1 MTQFN
6 AEDIDQKD
14 SGKWGMPPFVE
25 RLRVRLGA
33 SHRQFMV
40 FGLLVLTGG
49 VMMARPAGMLLW
61 HRLRII
67 SGMPRTAIA
76 DQDPKIIAARSA
88 PDFEPVSEGREIQL
102 DVSLLRDPFDMPSL
116 PPVQVVTTLDDQS
129 LLTSDPP
136 ARISPEQSRLVEAIS
151 SIRLTGTAKGLGTA
165 LVDGSV
171 RTIGARFDVSDY
183 TFQLTSVHA
192 GAIHLEVVEN
202 PVFNGWR
209 CIVDREGATLLPSE

>member
-1 MTQFN
+1 
-6 AEDIDQKD
+6 
-14 SGKWGMPPFVE
+14 
-25 RLRVRLGA
+25 
-33 SHRQFMV
+33 
-40 FGLLVLTGG
+40 
-49 VMMARPAGMLLW
+49 
-61 HRLRII
+61 
-67 SGMPRTAIA
+67 
-76 DQDPKIIAARSA
+76 
-88 PDFEPVSEGREIQL
+88 
-102 DVSLLRDPFDMPSL
+102 MPSL

-129 LLTSDPP
+129 LPTSDLP

-171 RTIGARFDVSDY
+171 RSIGGRFDVSDY